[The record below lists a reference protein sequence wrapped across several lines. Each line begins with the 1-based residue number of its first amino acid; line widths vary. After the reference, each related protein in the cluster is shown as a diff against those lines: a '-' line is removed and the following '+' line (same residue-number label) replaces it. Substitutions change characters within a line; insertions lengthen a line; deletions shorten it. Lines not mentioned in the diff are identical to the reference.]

1 MDSSRAKTIDF
12 LKEFFFLSFF
22 SVFLI
27 SFIFNTEGAQVSF
40 FFFFILRLV
49 FLLAKVFR
57 TPIFFYI
64 RSSLPLLTAAFH
76 FVWRTVV
83 NLYLIWCRDN
93 VIASDT
99 NIVIHHLDERRNW
112 NDRSLFLKI
121 SLICNNKVPDVIC
134 FCTNYFRFWRFK

>member
-1 MDSSRAKTIDF
+1 MESHSLSKQWSMDSSRAKTIDF
-12 LKEFFFLSFF
+12 LKEFFFSAL
-22 SVFLI
+22 LI

-40 FFFFILRLV
+40 FFFMLRLV

-57 TPIFFYI
+57 TPIFFCI

-93 VIASDT
+93 VIASYI
-99 NIVIHHLDERRNW
+99 NIVIHHLDERETGMI
-112 NDRSLFLKI
+112 DLFFSK
-121 SLICNNKVPDVIC
+121 
-134 FCTNYFRFWRFK
+134 FR

>member
-12 LKEFFFLSFF
+12 LKEFFFF
-22 SVFLI
+22 SALLI

-40 FFFFILRLV
+40 FFFFMLRLV

-57 TPIFFYI
+57 TPIFFCI

-93 VIASDT
+93 VIASYI
-99 NIVIHHLDERRNW
+99 NIVIHHLDERETGMI
-112 NDRSLFLKI
+112 DLFFSK
-121 SLICNNKVPDVIC
+121 
-134 FCTNYFRFWRFK
+134 FR

>member
-1 MDSSRAKTIDF
+1 MESHSLSKQWSMDSSRAKTIDF
-12 LKEFFFLSFF
+12 LKENFFF
-22 SVFLI
+22 SVLLI

-40 FFFFILRLV
+40 FFFMLRLV

-57 TPIFFYI
+57 TPIFFCI

-93 VIASDT
+93 VIASYI
-99 NIVIHHLDERRNW
+99 NIVIHHLDERETGMI
-112 NDRSLFLKI
+112 DLFFSK
-121 SLICNNKVPDVIC
+121 
-134 FCTNYFRFWRFK
+134 FR